1 MIRMPCGCSIGRN
14 LLKETY
20 VLLSDSSRY
29 YSNHH
34 RMRQRSS
41 GDFPT
46 VLYEVINKR
55 SSVVEGSLTIDDVND
70 YLDQIAQN
78 MGKSYVDLAYL
89 TYTSHSQ
96 IGRAHV

>member
-20 VLLSDSSRY
+20 VLLSDSFSD
-29 YSNHH
+29 YSNHHH

-96 IGRAHV
+96 SFH